1 MGGEAAKR
9 ENFEFSLLTFRL
21 QDLSMCQ
28 VSMRPNQDL
37 KCLTTFKIKVQPN
50 TKGGGTMTTRILT
63 PFETQVDR
71 LFSDA
76 VRSLGSQAREF
87 NPPCN
92 VWEDVDHF
100 GIELALPGWK
110 SEEIMIEA
118 ENGFV
123 TVEGKR
129 KEEVVEGNKIEKT
142 YHVREVS
149 TGAFSRSFRLP
160 TNLEWDQ
167 ATASFSDGVLTM
179 AFPKRA
185 DAKPRRIAI
194 Q

>member
-1 MGGEAAKR
+1 
-9 ENFEFSLLTFRL
+9 
-21 QDLSMCQ
+21 
-28 VSMRPNQDL
+28 
-37 KCLTTFKIKVQPN
+37 
-50 TKGGGTMTTRILT
+50 MTTRILT

-71 LFSDA
+71 LLSDA
-76 VRSLGSQAREF
+76 VRSLGNQSRDHA
-87 NPPCN
+87 PPCN
-92 VWEDVDHF
+92 VWEDADHF
-100 GIELALPGWK
+100 GVELVLPGWA
-110 SEEIMIEA
+110 SDDVTIEA

-129 KEEVVEGNKIEKT
+129 QEPVSEEGQNAKS
-142 YHVREVS
+142 YHVREFDRES
-149 TGAFSRSFRLP
+149 FSRSFRLP

-167 ATASFSDGVLTM
+167 AHATFSNGMLTI

>member
-1 MGGEAAKR
+1 
-9 ENFEFSLLTFRL
+9 
-21 QDLSMCQ
+21 
-28 VSMRPNQDL
+28 
-37 KCLTTFKIKVQPN
+37 
-50 TKGGGTMTTRILT
+50 MTTRILT

-76 VRSLGSQAREF
+76 VRSLGAQAREYV
-87 NPPCN
+87 PACN

-110 SEEIMIEA
+110 SEGITIEA

-123 TVEGKR
+123 TVEGKQLELST
-129 KEEVVEGNKIEKT
+129 EEKKTEKT
-142 YHVREVS
+142 YHVQEVRS
-149 TGAFSRSFRLP
+149 GAFSRTFRLP

-167 ATASFSDGVLTM
+167 ANASFSDGVLTV

-185 DAKPRRIAI
+185 EAKPRRIAI

>member
-1 MGGEAAKR
+1 
-9 ENFEFSLLTFRL
+9 
-21 QDLSMCQ
+21 
-28 VSMRPNQDL
+28 
-37 KCLTTFKIKVQPN
+37 
-50 TKGGGTMTTRILT
+50 MTTRILT

-76 VRSLGSQAREF
+76 VRSLGSQAREYA
-87 NPPCN
+87 PACN
-92 VWEDVDHF
+92 VWEDADHF
-100 GIELALPGWK
+100 GVELALPGWK
-110 SEEIMIEA
+110 SDEVTIEA

-129 KEEVVEGNKIEKT
+129 KEEVVEEKANVKA
-142 YHVREVS
+142 YHVREINGGS
-149 TGAFSRSFRLP
+149 FSRSFRLP

-167 ATASFSDGVLTM
+167 ANASFGDGVLTM

-185 DAKPRRIAI
+185 DAKPRRITI

>member
-1 MGGEAAKR
+1 
-9 ENFEFSLLTFRL
+9 
-21 QDLSMCQ
+21 
-28 VSMRPNQDL
+28 
-37 KCLTTFKIKVQPN
+37 
-50 TKGGGTMTTRILT
+50 MTTRILT

-76 VRSLGSQAREF
+76 VRSLGAQAREYA
-87 NPPCN
+87 PACN
-92 VWEDVDHF
+92 VWEDMDHF
-100 GIELALPGWK
+100 GVELALPGWK
-110 SEEIMIEA
+110 SNEVTIEA

-123 TVEGKR
+123 TVEGKKQEQVAEEN
-129 KEEVVEGNKIEKT
+129 KEEKS
-142 YHVREVS
+142 YHVREIQS
-149 TGAFSRSFRLP
+149 GSFSRSFRLP

-167 ATASFSDGVLTM
+167 ANASFADGVLTI